1 MDSARWYPQSEY
13 GYINAAEDTTHTHNE
28 DTVQRMSG
36 ELHMLP
42 RPRDNTERNEYV
54 HAFWGVYMQDMG
66 AALVTSLPSSVADS
80 EITTPWPVPLDE
92 VISLNRPSGQTIVSF
107 YSGLAG
113 SANMSQDRHSQTIR
127 IKSMCLLGR
136 AARLSTAFD
145 LAKYPELSLWAKHD
159 ACDKAIA
166 EASRSFPTG
175 LEHIGPEVSLLLA
188 SRATLLA
195 AQIQLHA
202 CLAPTRP
209 RSREKCLAAAAESM
223 ELIDKLRYIMV
234 PKGVLLLL
242 GLDWAVV
249 KNFYLAEQSRLLTE
263 GNYFAAEDIG
273 KKLQEIGSEMESV
286 PAKYPALIS

>member
-1 MDSARWYPQSEY
+1 
-13 GYINAAEDTTHTHNE
+13 
-28 DTVQRMSG
+28 MSG
-36 ELHMLP
+36 ALHMLP
-42 RPRDNTERNEYV
+42 RPRDNTERNEYI
-54 HAFWGVYMQDMG
+54 HAFWGVYMLDMG

-92 VISLNRPSGQTIVSF
+92 VIPLDRPSGQTIVSF
-107 YSGLAG
+107 YSGLVG
-113 SANMSQDRHSQTIR
+113 SANMSQDRHTQTIR

-136 AARLSTAFD
+136 AARLSTAFH
-145 LAKYPELSLWAKHD
+145 LARHPELSLWAKHD

-175 LEHIGPEVSLLLA
+175 LEHERPEVSLLLA

-202 CLAPTRP
+202 CLAATRP

-234 PKGVLLLL
+234 PKGVMLLL
-242 GLDWAVV
+242 GVNWTIV
-249 KNFYLAEQSRLLTE
+249 KNFYLVEQSRLLVE

-273 KKLQEIGSEMESV
+273 QKLREIDSEMESV
-286 PAKYPALIS
+286 PTKYPALIT